1 MRFVVVAVFVGTKRE
16 SSTLTPSDPLTLALS
31 PNTEKVLGERVEI
44 RENIDPGRPQ
54 RLLPLAAPW
63 ARIQRPDGAL
73 EGGSGLLPLH
83 KCPTPGAGA
92 WDRFPPGARSQR
104 ASPP

>member
-1 MRFVVVAVFVGTKRE
+1 MHFIVVAVFVGTKRE
-16 SSTLTPSDPLTLALS
+16 SSTSTAPDPLTLTLS
-31 PNTEKVLGERVEI
+31 PNTEKVLGERVGI
-44 RENIDPGRPQ
+44 RENADPGQPQ

-83 KCPTPGAGA
+83 KCPNSS
-92 WDRFPPGARSQR
+92 DRRLR
-104 ASPP
+104 LLEVRIY